1 MNLDKFTQ
9 KAQEALLQS
18 QQLASEL
25 HHQQIEPTHLLLAL
39 LKQDQGVVPAI
50 VTKVAGS
57 RLPCEKPSKKNWMT
71 NRRFR

>member
-18 QQLASEL
+18 QQLASDL
-25 HHQQIEPTHLLLAL
+25 HHQQIEPAHLLLAL

-57 RLPCEKPSKKNWMT
+57 PIALREAIQKELDDQP
-71 NRRFR
+71 